1 MSKNLNKAIWEV
13 LRKRMES
20 LSWKCGECEK
30 ILECEEHATTDGKLL
45 SDEPRYCQRL
55 IEAAVFE
62 EVNFLKPFPIDKELN
77 KEQALPDKTG

>member
-30 ILECEEHATTDGKLL
+30 MFECEEHATTDDKWGPVSK
-45 SDEPRYCQRL
+45 
-55 IEAAVFE
+55 AVPNQYMADRVMKRME
-62 EVNFLKPFPIDKELN
+62 NAKK
-77 KEQALPDKTG
+77 